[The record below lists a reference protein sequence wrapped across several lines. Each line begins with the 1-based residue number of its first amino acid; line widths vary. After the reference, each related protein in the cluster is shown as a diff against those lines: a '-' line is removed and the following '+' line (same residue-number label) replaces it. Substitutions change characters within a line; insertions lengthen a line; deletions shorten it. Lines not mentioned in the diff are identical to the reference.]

1 MSTSLLAFLNRSIS
15 GLTRREVL
23 RTGGALTATPF
34 VLRGAFASTDARA
47 KTSSSRPPSSI
58 YESIGVRPIINC
70 RGTLTVTGGSLEL
83 PEVRAA
89 QVAAAEH
96 FVFLDEMMGG
106 IGKRLAELT
115 GAEWGMFSS
124 GCAAAIAHATA
135 ACVAGGDPD
144 LHTRI
149 PDLAGF
155 AKDQVVIP
163 THSRNQY
170 DQAIRSIGVKVIE
183 VADAKEFE
191 ESLGARVAM
200 VYVLAGPR
208 AESGT
213 LSYDVIFSAARA
225 RGIPVFVDAAAENL
239 TIPCVHLQR
248 GATLVGYSGGKC
260 MRGPQSSGMLLG
272 RKDLVKAAWVHSAP
286 HHGYGR
292 SMKLGKE
299 EAMGLLAAVE
309 AWTKRDHEAEYQEW
323 LTWMKNIA
331 SRLDSVKGVTAAV
344 REPEGLSNH
353 TPSLN
358 IRWDINQIGISGE
371 EVSNTLLAGEP
382 RVALTGGGT
391 GARRGGAGSGSAT
404 ETGVSIIAYNMM
416 PGEDKIVAERLHE
429 VLSKASGT
437 KLNGDDTA
445 PASNVTGEWDVQIEF
460 AAGMAKHR
468 FYLVQDQ
475 TSIRGTHQ
483 GEFVTRDLSGSMAG
497 TKVKFASAVGEQHG
511 AALTY
516 TFTGTASGDTMS
528 GDLHMGEYLGAKWS
542 ATKHQYRPG
551 AA

>member
-15 GLTRREVL
+15 GLTRRDLL
-23 RTGGALTATPF
+23 RTGGAVTSMPLW
-34 VLRGAFASTDARA
+34 LGGAPASSKAPTKGSSPSARA
-47 KTSSSRPPSSI
+47 SI

-96 FVFLDEMMGG
+96 FVFLDEMMDA

-149 PDLAGF
+149 PDLTGF

-170 DQAIRSIGVKVIE
+170 DQAIRSTGVKVIE

-208 AESGT
+208 AESGP
-213 LSYDVIFSAARA
+213 LNYDLIFSTAKQ

-286 HHGYGR
+286 HHGYAR

-309 AWTKRDHEAEYQEW
+309 AWTKRDHEAEYREW

-331 SRLDSVKGVTAAV
+331 SRLESVKGVTAAV

-358 IRWDINQIGISGE
+358 IRWDTNQIGISGE
-371 EVSNTLLAGEP
+371 EVSNTLLATEP
-382 RVALTGGGT
+382 RVALTGAGI
-391 GARRGGAGSGSAT
+391 GARRGATAPASAT

-437 KLNGDDTA
+437 KLNGDDPA
-445 PASNVTGEWDVQIEF
+445 PTSNLTGEWDVQIEF
-460 AAGMAKHR
+460 AAGAAKHR

-475 TSIRGTHQ
+475 ASIRGTHQ

-497 TKVKFASAVGEQHG
+497 AKVKFASAVGEQHG

-516 TFTGTASGDTMS
+516 TFTGTAGGDKMS

-542 ATKHQYRPG
+542 ATKHHYRPG
-551 AA
+551 PA